1 MMKRLASLLVVVFV
15 GSFLVPAADEAPWFW
30 AGLEILGNHKVPRAE
45 IEKMITIPIGG
56 EYHRGDAPFWT
67 ESCAEVQKK
76 FDFAAVK
83 CGDRPLRVFDGRKAY
98 LIVDIV
104 ERGHEDLLK
113 FGEAPSGSVP
123 FANDE
128 MVRIS
133 GELSA
138 KTMAGAMAGQYYNES
153 AKQGYLTY
161 TDPTGKNEDL
171 TPQVQRLAQLVP
183 QHRDNVLAVL
193 RGESDPKKRQEA
205 ATLLNWAGGDP
216 AKTLGQSLPFLNDP
230 DEGVRNNVSRYMIQF
245 VGEVKSKKVRHQLI
259 DAFVDQL
266 ARPSHGDRN
275 KGIYNLLGIANA
287 WPSDRGYIRAHGGE
301 SIRYLAE
308 NSILFN
314 VKPPAQEL
322 LALVDQP

>member
-15 GSFLVPAADEAPWFW
+15 GSFLVPAADEAPWIW

-153 AKQGYLTY
+153 AKQGYVHG
-161 TDPTGKNEDL
+161 PNGQE
-171 TPQVQRLAQLVP
+171 
-183 QHRDNVLAVL
+183 
-193 RGESDPKKRQEA
+193 RGP
-205 ATLLNWAGGDP
+205 DP
-216 AKTLGQSLPFLNDP
+216 AGAALGSARSATPRQRTGGATWRERSEEASRSCDP
-230 DEGVRNNVSRYMIQF
+230 AELGRRRSSQ
-245 VGEVKSKKVRHQLI
+245 
-259 DAFVDQL
+259 DARTVTSVL
-266 ARPSHGDRN
+266 ERPG
-275 KGIYNLLGIANA
+275 
-287 WPSDRGYIRAHGGE
+287 RGRPE
-301 SIRYLAE
+301 
-308 NSILFN
+308 
-314 VKPPAQEL
+314 
-322 LALVDQP
+322 